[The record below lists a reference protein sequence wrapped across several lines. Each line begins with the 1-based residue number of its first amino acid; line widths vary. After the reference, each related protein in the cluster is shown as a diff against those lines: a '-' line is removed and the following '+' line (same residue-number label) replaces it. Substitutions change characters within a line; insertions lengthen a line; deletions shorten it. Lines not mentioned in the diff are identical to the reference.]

1 VIIFLKVWRLVLKT
15 ALLFVMV
22 SLLFVLPANGETGF
36 EGRPITNNL
45 WSPTGNTLNQS
56 EFSIG
61 LGSIQFGITDNVQL
75 GTNILLY
82 LFQIYNA
89 DLKVNLYKTS
99 DLSFSAGLGYGRFD
113 LSALVDDDVAA
124 FTTISPFASISTRIS
139 PRVTM
144 HFSGRYSHFTSDEN
158 IDDFEVEEGLSGSEF
173 MSGIEYSLSNKTKF
187 LADVGYDFTW
197 DGLKVG
203 GGVLFG
209 WDTFRLKL
217 GVNYFKPESRDR
229 GFTLPVIGLW
239 WRFNG

>member
-1 VIIFLKVWRLVLKT
+1 MEVILKA
-15 ALLFVMV
+15 ALLFVLI
-22 SLLFVLPANGETGF
+22 SLVCALPANAEKGF

-45 WSPTGNTLNQS
+45 WSPTGNTLNKH

-75 GTNILLY
+75 GTNVLLY
-82 LFQIYNA
+82 LLQIYNA

-113 LSALVDDDVAA
+113 LSALANDDVAD
-124 FTTISPFASISTRIS
+124 FTTISPFASISKKIS
-139 PRVTM
+139 PGTTL
-144 HFSGRYSHFTSDEN
+144 HLSGRYSHFTSNEN
-158 IDDFEVEEGLSGSEF
+158 IDDFEVEEGLSGTEI
-173 MSGIEYSLSNKTKF
+173 MGGIEYSLSNKTKF

-197 DGLKVG
+197 DGVKAG

-217 GVNYFKPESRDR
+217 GVNYFKPESRDY